1 MLILVLNC
9 GSSSA
14 KYKLYDVRKDAFP
27 AEGMVERIGDEVSY
41 LEYKKHGSQKTRKK
55 ISAPDHHVAVKTII
69 ETLIHDE
76 HGVIESKD
84 EIGAIGHRVVH
95 GGEEFNSS
103 TLITDKVIA
112 SIKKFA
118 RLAPLHNP
126 PALYGIRACEKLLA
140 SIPQV
145 AVFDTAFHQT
155 LPVEAYMYALPYR
168 FYKKYGLRKY
178 GFHGTSHKYVANKAA
193 RLLKKKPKDLKIIT
207 CHLGNGCSMAAVY
220 KGRCIE
226 TSMGFTP
233 LEGLVMG
240 TRSGDIDP
248 AVVPFLMEKEKLT
261 AGEVDQLMN
270 KKSGLLGVSGL
281 SNDMRTLVQARQEGN
296 RRARL
301 AIDMFFYR
309 IKKYIGAYLAIMN
322 GLDAVVLT
330 AGIGENNPWLI
341 GRLKEELS
349 EVVSR
354 LSAKIISVPTKEE
367 WMIAI
372 DTYKIVKRHC
382 EGAKR
387 PKQSQ
392 RLLRRPSAS
401 SQ

>member
-1 MLILVLNC
+1 MIILVLNC

-14 KYKLYDVRKDAFP
+14 KYKLYNVTKDIFP

-41 LEYKKHGSQKTRKK
+41 LEYKKHGSEKIRKK
-55 ISAPDHHVAVKTII
+55 ISAPDHHVAVKAII
-69 ETLIHDE
+69 ETLIHGE
-76 HGVIESKD
+76 SGVIKSSD
-84 EIGAIGHRVVH
+84 EIAAIGHRVVH
-95 GGEEFNSS
+95 GGEEFSSS
-103 TLITDKVIA
+103 TLITGDVIA

-118 RLAPLHNP
+118 PLAPLHNP
-126 PALYGIRACEKLLA
+126 PALYGIRACGKLLA
-140 SIPQV
+140 GIPQV

-193 RLLKKKPKDLKIIT
+193 RLLGKKPKDLKIIT

-220 KGRCIE
+220 KGKCIE

-240 TRSGDIDP
+240 TRSGDMDP

-261 AGEVDQLMN
+261 ADEVDQIMN

-309 IKKYIGAYLAIMN
+309 IKKYIGAYLAVMN

-330 AGIGENNPWLI
+330 AGIGENNTWLI
-341 GRLKEELS
+341 GRLKKELS
-349 EVVSR
+349 EIVDR
-354 LSAKIISVPTKEE
+354 FNAKIIAVPTKEE
-367 WMIAI
+367 WMIAV
-372 DTYKIVKRHC
+372 DTYEVVK
-382 EGAKR
+382 KSL
-387 PKQSQ
+387 KK
-392 RLLRRPSAS
+392 
-401 SQ
+401 